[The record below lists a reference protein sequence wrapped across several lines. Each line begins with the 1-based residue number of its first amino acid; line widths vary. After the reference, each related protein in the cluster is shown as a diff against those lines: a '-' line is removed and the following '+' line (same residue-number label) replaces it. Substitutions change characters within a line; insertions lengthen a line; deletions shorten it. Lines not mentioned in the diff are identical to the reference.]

1 MAAPDM
7 VAFVKSLDLP
17 PHSLSV
23 PLRTVGAGGGAG
35 QQSRSSDPEE
45 PLVDMAAPDMVAF
58 VKSLDLPP
66 HSLSVP
72 LSPQS

>member
-1 MAAPDM
+1 MQHRALATTGGRG
-7 VAFVKSLDLP
+7 A
-17 PHSLSV
+17 
-23 PLRTVGAGGGAG
+23 VGAGGGAG